1 MLPGDTSSVKP
12 SGIRLGTQEL
22 TRLGMEKGEMEEVA
36 RLIYRV
42 VVKKEDPEVV
52 KKDVWELKKEFTK
65 VRYCLNEGEEA
76 YQYHELV

>member
-22 TRLGMEKGEMEEVA
+22 TRVGMEESEMEEVA

-42 VVKKEDPEVV
+42 VMKKEDPEKV
-52 KKDVWELKKEFTK
+52 KKDVWELKKDFTK
-65 VRYCLNEGEEA
+65 IRYCLNEGEEA
-76 YQYHELV
+76 YSFHDI